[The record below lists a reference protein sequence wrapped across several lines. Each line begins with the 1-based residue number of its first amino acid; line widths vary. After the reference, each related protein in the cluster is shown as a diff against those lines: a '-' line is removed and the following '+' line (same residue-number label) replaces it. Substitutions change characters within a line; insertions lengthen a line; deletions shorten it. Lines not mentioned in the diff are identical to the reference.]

1 MGVNMLGNTLHP
13 SLVGRD
19 YAAESFI
26 SIGNKV
32 TTFWEYNLAQ
42 LE

>member
-1 MGVNMLGNTLHP
+1 MGVNMFGNILYF

-19 YAAESFI
+19 YVVESFI

-32 TTFWEYNLAQ
+32 IIFWEYNFV
-42 LE
+42 